1 MALTK
6 EQIKNLN
13 PGDPVII
20 HGTFS
25 HIYSDGDICVK
36 SAATCDSSVDYMDIK
51 YAHPS
56 TVSIVNPKY
65 DTCRLFKKGDKVRAI
80 EWNGRKPYAHL
91 DDPYRDCPLKMVEGK
106 IFIVRSEGL
115 ACTFVTTED
124 RLADYDIPTCHLE
137 LVTPV
142 EELEPYYIEE
152 KDIEFQVRMKYEDKD
167 CLISVFRFK
176 NIVEGY
182 KQYYDMLPSMKQAGE
197 AAAAECERLNKDYN
211 NKQK

>member
-1 MALTK
+1 MLT
-6 EQIKNLN
+6 EDQIKKLK

-20 HGTFS
+20 RGTFEG
-25 HIYSDGDICVK
+25 ITDYGDICVK
-36 SAATCDSSVDYMDIK
+36 SPMTFCGSMCADHIK
-51 YAHPS
+51 YSHPS
-56 TVSIVNPKY
+56 VVSLVEPRY
-65 DTCRLFKKGDKVRAI
+65 DPYRLFKKGDRVKTRSVF
-80 EWNGRKPYAHL
+80 GRKIYINDTL
-91 DDPYRDCPLKMVEGK
+91 YEVMWDESYNK
-106 IFIVRSEGL
+106 ISVKDLTSAETLVGMPSVF
-115 ACTFVTTED
+115 F
-124 RLADYDIPTCHLE
+124 E

>member
-1 MALTK
+1 MALTE
-6 EQIKNLN
+6 EQIKNLK

-20 HGTFS
+20 YGTFS

-36 SAATCDSSVDYMDIK
+36 SATTCDGSVDYKGIK

-65 DTCRLFKKGDKVRAI
+65 DTCRLFKKGDKVRAV

-106 IFIVRSEGL
+106 IFIVRNEGL

-142 EELEPYYIEE
+142 EELEPYSVVRPENYQCVRIMKEKRIHSSIPFDEE
-152 KDIEFQVRMKYEDKD
+152 ECVYRT
-167 CLISVFRFK
+167 L
-176 NIVEGY
+176 
-182 KQYYDMLPSMKQAGE
+182 E
-197 AAAAECERLNKDYN
+197 AAKAAAEAECERLNTEWRKEQN
-211 NKQK
+211 L